1 MSIKFIEIQP
11 FVTSVIIGAT
21 KMDQLK
27 TNIESVNVNL
37 TKDIIKE
44 LNDIQKIYSNPCP

>member
-1 MSIKFIEIQP
+1 MAIKFCEIQP

-27 TNIESVNVNL
+27 KNLESHEIILDEEVIQ
-37 TKDIIKE
+37 DINAVQE
-44 LNDIQKIYSNPCP
+44 IYSNPCP